1 MSKGVPYTSN
11 FRVSFW
17 LCCRFCYRYLFID
30 HCQQARFCTLCKKS
44 TQSLTPSQVKLAR
57 CVLWCV
63 WLSLPY
69 PWGLP
74 SKTFTGALG
83 TKLISF
89 ANCTV
94 GEPALLRNWE
104 LNQLQWEFQYLIP
117 KPHQS
122 AFPFIV
128 FHFFFFYTTSCMQKK
143 YLTGSKHRKASLYS
157 FEHKGKIL
165 LDMNS
170 TQSGHLVM

>member
-1 MSKGVPYTSN
+1 MSKGVPCTSN

-74 SKTFTGALG
+74 SKAFTGALG

-128 FHFFFFYTTSCMQKK
+128 FHFF
-143 YLTGSKHRKASLYS
+143 S
-157 FEHKGKIL
+157 FIPLLACRSIL
-165 LDMNS
+165 LEANIARLLFIPLNTKAKFS
-170 TQSGHLVM
+170 WT